1 MTSPITEPHDEIIAL
16 LSEHCGFH
24 INTET
29 LHLPMQAI
37 QKVTPELPPLLF
49 KYLTT
54 GTAMGRSATADK
66 LYEILLVINNNQR
79 SYTQP
84 QRTREDVYRELTD
97 AYSEHDEN
105 TVPMQMTAIWNYN
118 NVASD
123 LGMNR
128 QETDEHIYDITD
140 RLQRFTPDEE
150 DPDTYWR
157 GVFALKAA
165 CRGQSFPDVADHR
178 DFIIDAGSSNDL
190 AALIPIAQERNL
202 LSIEGLR
209 AIRDQQQSIAT
220 SCREGVL

>member
-1 MTSPITEPHDEIIAL
+1 MTPPTAGTHDEIIAL
-16 LSEHCGFH
+16 LSEHRGLH
-24 INTET
+24 INREA
-29 LHLPMQAI
+29 LRLPMQAI
-37 QKVTPELPPLLF
+37 QQVTPELPPLLF

-79 SYTQP
+79 SFT
-84 QRTREDVYRELTD
+84 RTREDVYRELTEP
-97 AYSEHDEN
+97 YNEHDEN
-105 TVPMQMTAIWNYN
+105 TVPMQMTALWNYN

-128 QETDEHIYDITD
+128 AETDEHIYDITD

-165 CRGQSFPDVADHR
+165 CGDQSFPDVADHH
-178 DFIIDAGSSNDL
+178 DFIMDAGSSTDL
-190 AALIPIAQERNL
+190 VALIPIAQERNL
-202 LSIEGLR
+202 LSIEELR
-209 AIRDQQQSIAT
+209 AIHNQQQTIT
-220 SCREGVL
+220 TGIREGVL